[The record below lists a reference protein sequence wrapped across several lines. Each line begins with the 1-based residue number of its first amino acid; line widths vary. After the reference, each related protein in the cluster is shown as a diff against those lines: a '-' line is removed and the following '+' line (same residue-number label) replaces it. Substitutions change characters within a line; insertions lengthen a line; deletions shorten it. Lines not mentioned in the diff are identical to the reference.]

1 MNVIV
6 ATNLFLLGYY
16 ESWYFKEIIQFI
28 GTKINVTSLK
38 NLESKRTILKCWAEW
53 LKKPGADSNFIGI
66 SVCGSQYTR

>member
-16 ESWYFKEIIQFI
+16 ESGNFKEIIQFI

-38 NLESKRTILKCWAEW
+38 NLESKRTILKC
-53 LKKPGADSNFIGI
+53 
-66 SVCGSQYTR
+66 